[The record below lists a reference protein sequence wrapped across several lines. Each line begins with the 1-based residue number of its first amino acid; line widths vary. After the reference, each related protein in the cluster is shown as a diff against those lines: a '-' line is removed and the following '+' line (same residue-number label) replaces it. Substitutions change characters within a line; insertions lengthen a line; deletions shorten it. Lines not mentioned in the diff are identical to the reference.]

1 MKKLIVVACALF
13 CANIYAR
20 SPEEI
25 KTEIKSLRRDQVN
38 AFEDNI
44 TTEEWRQIA
53 DVEIASG
60 RGFNPSAF
68 WNMIGIERKNCE
80 PLLDEYDVK
89 FAATSHATNWFGGKI
104 GFKRTP
110 KCSQK
115 YAEITIGKNRPGTAE
130 VCKSAKGSFDSTSL
144 LQRIIVFSECYADNK
159 GVLWIDYNYNR
170 LSNWVL
176 DSAPKALKKLIR
188 EKGKSFLVGADG
200 RNPLQ
205 NAIDSLLEALNRPRL
220 QGLKEWVAEWYP
232 DHVWNEPVWMSK
244 DRLDKLMDD
253 IYFGQIDFDW
263 RNQSVLRANLGLEG
277 YNEFVKKYN
286 N

>member
-20 SPEEI
+20 SPKEI
-25 KTEIKSLRRDQVN
+25 NAEIKSLRRDQVK

-60 RGFNPSAF
+60 KGFNPSAF
-68 WNMIGIERKNCE
+68 WNMLGIEQKNCE

-104 GFKRTP
+104 GFKRMP

-144 LQRIIVFSECYADNK
+144 LQRIIVFAECYANDK
-159 GVLWIDYNYNR
+159 GVLWINYNYNR

-205 NAIDSLLEALNRPRL
+205 GAIDSLLAALNRPRL

-232 DHVWNEPVWMSK
+232 DHVWTEPVWMSK
-244 DRLDKLMDD
+244 DRLNKLMDD

-263 RNQSVLRANLGLEG
+263 RNQAVLRANLGLEG